1 MPKKVVNPVDEAVG
15 VRIRL
20 LRTRRKMSQSELG
33 KALDVTFQQI
43 QKYESGK
50 NRVSASRLQMVANAL
65 NVRLLNYSAVQRL
78 PVATRQ
84 GRRSQSR
91 LTRSRFASPKPSSKS
106 PTRKCAPCWSMWRKL
121 WRGSPTLASSAH
133 AQTPAFQLNQSV
145 PRPLYAP
152 KCSGGEMVA
161 WRFSKC

>member
-65 NVRLLNYSAVQRL
+65 NVPIAELFGGTAATSSNTSRATKSVAFDPESLRLAEAFVKISDKEVRTLLVD
-78 PVATRQ
+78 VAEAMAR
-84 GRRSQSR
+84 
-91 LTRSRFASPKPSSKS
+91 KS
-106 PTRKCAPCWSMWRKL
+106 
-121 WRGSPTLASSAH
+121 
-133 AQTPAFQLNQSV
+133 N
-145 PRPLYAP
+145 PRI
-152 KCSGGEMVA
+152 
-161 WRFSKC
+161 